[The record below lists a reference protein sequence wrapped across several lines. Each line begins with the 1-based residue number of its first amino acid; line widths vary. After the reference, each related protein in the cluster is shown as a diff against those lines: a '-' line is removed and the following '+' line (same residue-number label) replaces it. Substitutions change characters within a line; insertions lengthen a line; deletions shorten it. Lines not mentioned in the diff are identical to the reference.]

1 MRPDGVAALVA
12 RVPAW
17 SGRAPQIRPLP
28 GGIGS
33 IRCVV
38 DVDGEQWVIRVP
50 GERVELLGS
59 DRATELEGARLA
71 ASLGIGPE
79 VLDVLPDVGTPI
91 TRLVAARHLEAT
103 AFADRVTEVVPVL
116 RRLHGAA
123 PMRAVFPVHR
133 MVEWHARDAAAN
145 GVMPPSAYERL
156 HQQSRRIER
165 AFAAAP
171 DDPVPCHNLL
181 TPSNVLFATP
191 RPGIGPDAA
200 GDASGPGIDGG
211 IEGGIDGDAGDGEG
225 DGGVRLVGFEHA
237 GMNDVFHDLG
247 SLSVEAGLDDQGEW
261 ALLLT
266 YFGEVT
272 PAHWARLQL
281 MKIMSEF
288 CTGMWAVAQRGVT
301 TLDTDFA
308 AQADERL
315 ARCERLV
322 SRPEFTSWLD
332 DAARW
337 SA

>member
-1 MRPDGVAALVA
+1 
-12 RVPAW
+12 
-17 SGRAPQIRPLP
+17 
-28 GGIGS
+28 
-33 IRCVV
+33 
-38 DVDGEQWVIRVP
+38 
-50 GERVELLGS
+50 
-59 DRATELEGARLA
+59 
-71 ASLGIGPE
+71 
-79 VLDVLPDVGTPI
+79 
-91 TRLVAARHLEAT
+91 
-103 AFADRVTEVVPVL
+103 
-116 RRLHGAA
+116 
-123 PMRAVFPVHR
+123 
-133 MVEWHARDAAAN
+133 
-145 GVMPPSAYERL
+145 
-156 HQQSRRIER
+156 
-165 AFAAAP
+165 
-171 DDPVPCHNLL
+171 VPCHTLL
-181 TPSNVLFATP
+181 TPSNVLFATS
-191 RPGIGPDAA
+191 RTGTTPDAA
-200 GDASGPGIDGG
+200 GDVAGDVAAPGLHAGIDGERG
-211 IEGGIDGDAGDGEG
+211 DGEAGDGDAGDGDAGDGDAGDGHG

-308 AQADERL
+308 ARADERL
-315 ARCERLV
+315 TRCERLV